1 MGFNIVAALSDAS
14 DLLATVQELRPD
26 LVVTDVR
33 MPPTFTVEGLR
44 AAVEL
49 RGAFPDLPI
58 VALSQYA
65 EPGLAGELLES
76 GGGMGIGYL
85 LKDRVADVEEFSDTL
100 RRVARGATVL
110 DPDVIK
116 RMLPRR
122 RDPLASLSER
132 EMEVLALIAEGKS
145 NMATAKELV
154 VSEETIVKHVG
165 SILTKLDLPSNGD
178 AHRRVLAVLA
188 YLRNAGDL

>member
-1 MGFNIVAALSDAS
+1 
-14 DLLATVQELRPD
+14 
-26 LVVTDVR
+26 

>member
-1 MGFNIVAALSDAS
+1 MVAALSDAS